1 MLSKEDNTVLCQV
14 GPGTL
19 MGNLLRRYWTPAL
32 LSIEVPEPDSPPV
45 RVRLLGEDMV
55 AFRASNGQ
63 VGLVASACPHRGA
76 SLFFGRNEEE
86 GLRCVYHGWK
96 FDVTGACVDMPSE
109 PAESNFKN
117 KVRARAYP
125 THEAGGIIWTYM
137 GPPETMTPFRDLGF
151 GSLTRDQWHASKV
164 LSTCSWIQ
172 GLEGNIDS
180 SHTAFLHLNFAS
192 LNAEPDETDRPG
204 VVSPQM
210 ATHVR
215 MFDRAPRIEVEDTP
229 YGLRYAGLR
238 RTPKG
243 NVHVR
248 ITEVISPWFCYVASN
263 PFNDNDITMQI
274 PIDDYSHWRMY
285 ITTKAVSNRATL
297 RANPPPYPDYHLDGF
312 HQREVSIENDYLLDR
327 EVQRTVNY
335 TGIFGIPQQDMA
347 MTETMGAIFDRSKE
361 HLGTS
366 DAAIIR
372 FRRMLLQSARDLAKG
387 IKPRGVDPNIAYHRI
402 RGAERIIGPND
413 DWRILGTERDPLEQQ
428 AIQAAP

>member
-1 MLSKEDNTVLCQV
+1 MLSKTENELLCQV

-32 LSIEVPEPDSPPV
+32 LTVEVPEPDSPPV
-45 RVRLLGEDMV
+45 RVRLLAEDMV
-55 AFRASNGQ
+55 AFRDSRGD
-63 VGLVASACPHRGA
+63 VGLVANACPHRGA
-76 SLFFGRNEEE
+76 SLFFGRNEEA

-96 FDVTGACVDMPSE
+96 FDVSGACVDMPSE

-117 KVRARAYP
+117 KVRVRAYP

-137 GPPETMTPFRDLGF
+137 GAAETMPPFRDLGF
-151 GSLTRDQWHASKV
+151 DSLSKDQWHASKV

-180 SHTAFLHLNFAS
+180 SHTAFLHLNFSS
-192 LNAEPDETDRPG
+192 LQAQADDTDRPG
-204 VVSPQM
+204 IPSPQL

-215 MFDRAPRIEVEDTP
+215 MFDRAPRIEVQDTP

-238 RTPKG
+238 NTPKG

-248 ITEVISPWFCYVASN
+248 ITEVICPWFCYVASN

-274 PIDDYSHWRMY
+274 PIDDHSHWRMY
-285 ITTKAVSNRATL
+285 VTTKAVSNRAAL

-312 HQREVSIENDYLLDR
+312 HQREVSIDNDYLISR
-327 EVQRTVNY
+327 EVQRTINY

-347 MTETMGAIFDRSKE
+347 MTETMGAIFDRSNE
-361 HLGTS
+361 HLGTT
-366 DAAIIR
+366 DGAIIR
-372 FRRMLLQSARDLAKG
+372 FRRMLLKGARDLARG
-387 IKPRGVDPNIAYHRI
+387 IEPPGVDPSIAYHRI
-402 RGAERIIGPND
+402 RGAERIIATGD
-413 DWRILGTERDPLEQQ
+413 DWRILGTDADPLEQQ
-428 AIQAAP
+428 AAPAIQ